1 MQYRQLGKKSKRFSP
16 GSDFMDSIF
25 PGDLS
30 EVDSA
35 GMLRQGVI
43 IDTILVSWKKNYSEH
58 PQGKS
63 NENLV

>member
-1 MQYRQLGKKSKRFSP
+1 
-16 GSDFMDSIF
+16 MDPVF

-30 EVDSA
+30 GVDST
-35 GMLRQGVI
+35 GILTQGVI
-43 IDTILVSWKKNYSEH
+43 IDTILASWKKNYSEH